1 MKKYIEYITA
11 LFAVLALA
19 ACSDDKEPAF
29 VPASFELT
37 PGEGAAVTIAPD
49 GTTGSVRF
57 SYEKDSVT
65 IQVKTNQE
73 DWQYTVEQPA
83 EHFSITREGD
93 KLTIAVPENKTSLP
107 YKATITLNT
116 GTESN
121 FASCVLSLSQDPT
134 PDPEITIEP
143 GSVMFPAEGGEAEL
157 TVTTNR
163 EHWTVR
169 KLEDTSTDNF
179 MFISKIDGKVMVMAR
194 ENRTPLVLNGT
205 LVVTSGEGEN
215 TIEAEIPVTQE
226 AAPRIKVNVN
236 KSTLNFTSEGGEET
250 IAVTAENVGDWNFS
264 CNDKWLKV
272 ERQGNNLI
280 VTAPVNHSANTPSAK
295 ILVYAGDKNYNYDER
310 TITVQQEGWEN
321 AGALVF
327 ELTIPEPQDGGVTA
341 LLPLVGLTN
350 CSIDWGDGSE
360 IDHPTEKIPS
370 HVYAA
375 AGVYQVAVKGG
386 VERIFSQDSK
396 FTYPYREA
404 KDYITAVLNWGNTAL
419 NSMEKA
425 FYNLQNLKSIPDD
438 TEGAFSGVT
447 TFYNAFSGC
456 AALESIPAGL
466 FTHAKI
472 ATDFTSC
479 FQDCEAVKTI
489 PAGLFA
495 NCESAEKFYGTFY
508 SCGELLS
515 VPDEL
520 FAGHSKVTAFTRLF
534 GYCSNL
540 ESVGK
545 DVFKGCT
552 ENTSFNQIF
561 IGCGKLESVPVDIF
575 DDCRKVTDF
584 RFAFR
589 YGSSLKGESPYT
601 LIDGKKV
608 HLYER
613 NSYLSHFSEVSTY
626 QNCFSG
632 CTGLSDYDAIVES
645 GWN

>member
-1 MKKYIEYITA
+1 MKKYIRYITA

-83 EHFSITREGD
+83 EHFSVTREGD

-143 GSVMFPAEGGEAEL
+143 GSVMFPAKGGEAEL

-169 KLEDTSTDNF
+169 KLADNNTDNF
-179 MFISKIDGKVMVMAR
+179 MFISKIDDKVMVMAR
-194 ENRTPLVLNGT
+194 ENRTPLALNGT

-327 ELTIPEPQDGGVTA
+327 ELTIPEPAGRRGYSPVA
-341 LLPLVGLTN
+341 LG
-350 CSIDWGDGSE
+350 W
-360 IDHPTEKIPS
+360 
-370 HVYAA
+370 
-375 AGVYQVAVKGG
+375 
-386 VERIFSQDSK
+386 F
-396 FTYPYREA
+396 
-404 KDYITAVLNWGNTAL
+404 
-419 NSMEKA
+419 
-425 FYNLQNLKSIPDD
+425 
-438 TEGAFSGVT
+438 
-447 TFYNAFSGC
+447 
-456 AALESIPAGL
+456 
-466 FTHAKI
+466 
-472 ATDFTSC
+472 
-479 FQDCEAVKTI
+479 
-489 PAGLFA
+489 
-495 NCESAEKFYGTFY
+495 
-508 SCGELLS
+508 
-515 VPDEL
+515 DEL
-520 FAGHSKVTAFTRLF
+520 FDRL
-534 GYCSNL
+534 GRRQRNRSSDRKNSIPRLCCGRRISGSR
-540 ESVGK
+540 ERRSR
-545 DVFKGCT
+545 
-552 ENTSFNQIF
+552 ENIQPGFQ
-561 IGCGKLESVPVDIF
+561 V
-575 DDCRKVTDF
+575 
-584 RFAFR
+584 
-589 YGSSLKGESPYT
+589 
-601 LIDGKKV
+601 
-608 HLYER
+608 
-613 NSYLSHFSEVSTY
+613 YLSVQRS
-626 QNCFSG
+626 
-632 CTGLSDYDAIVES
+632 
-645 GWN
+645 

>member
-1 MKKYIEYITA
+1 MKKYIKYITA

-83 EHFSITREGD
+83 GHFSVTREGD

-121 FASCVLSLSQDPT
+121 FASCVLSISQDPT

-143 GSVMFPAEGGEAEL
+143 GSVVFPFEGGEAEL

-163 EHWTVR
+163 ERWTVR
-169 KLEDTSTDNF
+169 KLKDNNTDNF
-179 MFISKIDGKVMVMAR
+179 MFISKVDGKVMVMVR
-194 ENRTPLVLNGT
+194 ENRTPLALNGT
-205 LVVTSGEGEN
+205 LIITSGEDEN
-215 TIEAEIPVTQE
+215 TIEAEVSVTQE
-226 AAPRIKVNVN
+226 AAPRITVNVN
-236 KSTLNFTSEGGEET
+236 KSALNFTSEGGEET
-250 IAVTAENVGDWNFS
+250 ITVKAENVGDWNFR

-280 VTAPVNHSANTPSAK
+280 VTAPVNHTANTPSAE
-295 ILVYAGDKNYNYDER
+295 ILVYAGDKDYNYDER
-310 TITVQQEGWEN
+310 KITIHQEAWAN
-321 AGALVF
+321 AGALIF
-327 ELTIPEPQDGGVTA
+327 ELTIPEPQEGGVTA

-370 HVYAA
+370 HIYTA
-375 AGVYQVAVKGG
+375 AGVYQVAVRGG
-386 VERIFSQDSK
+386 VDQIYSSDSK
-396 FTYPYREA
+396 FTYPHREA
-404 KDYITAVLNWGNTAL
+404 KNYITAIISWGNTAL
-419 NSMEKA
+419 KTMERA
-425 FYNLQNLKSIPDD
+425 FYQLPNLKSIPAD
-438 TEGAFSGVT
+438 TEGAFSSVT
-447 TFYNAFSGC
+447 TFNKAFYGC

-466 FTHAKI
+466 FDY
-472 ATDFTSC
+472 ATSVTNFGDC
-479 FQDCEAVKTI
+479 FSGCTAIKAI
-489 PAGLFA
+489 PAGLFEKCKA
-495 NCESAEKFYGTFY
+495 AESFYGTFY
-508 SCGELLS
+508 GCSELLA
-515 VPDEL
+515 VPDGL
-520 FAGHSKVTAFTRLF
+520 FAGLSKVTEFTRLF
-534 GYCSNL
+534 SYCSKL
-540 ESVGK
+540 KTVGQ

-552 ENTSFNQIF
+552 ENTSFNQVF
-561 IGCGKLESVPVDIF
+561 TACSKLESVPVNIF
-575 DDCRKVTDF
+575 DDCRKVKDF

-613 NSYLSHFSEVSTY
+613 NSNLSHFTEITSY
-626 QNCFSG
+626 QTCFSG
-632 CTGLSDYDAIVES
+632 CTGLSDYDAIVEA